1 MEHGGGMNG
10 MMGGGDNMTM
20 APAGGGDMHMQ
31 HHKMMMH
38 MTFFWGKDA
47 LILFDGWPGGS
58 LGKYLA
64 SLVIV
69 FLVALLIEWL
79 CFCGLARPR
88 KPSPVTGLLQ
98 TAIYTLRV
106 GLSYL
111 VMLALMSFNVG
122 VLLVAVA
129 GHAVG
134 FLIFGSRVCKR
145 TRDDDGQ
152 PPDVL
157 PHGKC

>member
-1 MEHGGGMNG
+1 MEHGGGNG
-10 MMGGGDNMTM
+10 SGIMGEGMNMTM
-20 APAGGGDMHMQ
+20 APAGRPGMQMQ

-69 FLVALLIEWL
+69 FFVAFFIELL

-88 KPSPVTGLLQ
+88 KPGAVAGLVQ

-145 TRDDDGQ
+145 SRDEDGQ
-152 PPDVL
+152 DVL
-157 PHGKC
+157 LHGKC